1 MVRIATRNS
10 PLALWQA
17 NDTARRLQEAHPGL
31 KVELVPIRSGGDE
44 DRSTALKD
52 FGGTGVFTTA
62 VQDAV
67 LGDQADLAVHSLK
80 DLPTESTDGLVL
92 AAVPRR
98 AARLDALLLPD
109 GAPATDLSIL
119 HTGARIGTGS
129 PRRQAQ
135 LLHVRPDLQMSENRG
150 NVETR
155 IAKLDAGEF
164 DGIVLAEAGLRRL
177 DLSDRISLLLEPPLM
192 LPAVGQGALGIE
204 CRADDQATRER
215 LAPLCDEASQQAVLA
230 ERSLLRTL
238 RAGCH
243 APVGAW
249 TGRAAEEL
257 LLTGVLLS
265 ADGRQRLEAT
275 ASGSPADAEEIG
287 RDVASQLLNAGGDAL
302 L

>member
-1 MVRIATRNS
+1 MRIATRNS

-31 KVELVPIRSGGDE
+31 KIELVPIRSGGDE

-98 AARLDALLLPD
+98 ASRLDALLLPD

-119 HTGARIGTGS
+119 QTGARIGTGS

-135 LLHVRPDLQMSENRG
+135 LLHARPDLQMSENRG

-155 IAKLDAGEF
+155 IEKLDAGEF

-249 TGRAAEEL
+249 IGRAAEEL
-257 LLTGVLLS
+257 LLTAVLLS

-275 ASGSPADAEEIG
+275 ASGSSADAEEIG